1 MTSKI
6 TLTAFVVLLIISYS
20 SMANP
25 LFQQQQK
32 DFNGITGF
40 SANLTFDKFNA
51 SGTLTSVEIIINL
64 QITGGNLIINNA
76 SNDPATG
83 PFEFG
88 TNAVLE
94 PIDISLVGGPGIA
107 QAINHLSV
115 DLRGNDNDVYSGGI
129 VPPDTQSGFIDS
141 SCWGQYKGSGSYNI
155 IVRTYPWTNYSGT
168 GEIEYFANPLPAASG
183 YVEVIYTYDS
193 VPEPATS
200 ILLAIGVWG
209 LLKRKNSK

>member
-1 MTSKI
+1 MAFKI
-6 TLTAFVVLLIISYS
+6 TLTVFVILLIISHP

-25 LFQQQQK
+25 SFQQQQK

-51 SGTLTSVEIIINL
+51 SGTLTSIEIIVNL
-64 QITGGNLIINNA
+64 QITGGSLTINNN
-76 SNDPATG
+76 SSDPAIGT
-83 PFEFG
+83 FEFG

-94 PIDISLVGGPGIA
+94 PINISLVGGPGIA
-107 QAINHLSV
+107 QTLNYLSI
-115 DLRGNDNDVYSGGI
+115 DLEGHDNDVYSGGI

-168 GEIEYFANPLPAASG
+168 GKIEYSANPLPTASG
-183 YVEVIYTYDS
+183 DIQVIYTYDPI
-193 VPEPATS
+193 PEPAS
-200 ILLAIGVWG
+200 ITLLCTGVLA
-209 LLKRKNSK
+209 LLRRKSGK

>member
-1 MTSKI
+1 MTSTI
-6 TLTAFVVLLIISYS
+6 TLTAFVILLIISHP

-25 LFQQQQK
+25 LFQQQK

-40 SANLTFDKFNA
+40 SANLTFDKFNE
-51 SGTLTSVEIIINL
+51 SGTLTSVEIIVNL
-64 QITGGNLIINNA
+64 QITGGSLTINNNSNNPA
-76 SNDPATG
+76 SGT
-83 PFEFG
+83 FEFG

-107 QAINHLSV
+107 QAFNSLSV
-115 DLRGNDNDVYSGGI
+115 HLNGNDNDIYSGGI

-141 SCWGQYKGSGSYNI
+141 SCWSQYKGSGSYNI

-168 GEIEYFANPLPAASG
+168 GEIEYSANPLPAASG
-183 YVEVIYTYDS
+183 NIQVIYTYDP
-193 VPEPATS
+193 VPEPVTS
-200 ILLAIGVWG
+200 ILLAIGVLG